1 MTPAFV
7 ALTLAGRANTH
18 NEANLLFDGREI
30 PEWQGEADE
39 PPLPG
44 SVVALQVLAG
54 GHHVLDGAV
63 LVVRLAHER
72 LNVHDRLAL
81 PEREL
86 HAVGGAGR
94 IDHGLRLLTAWQRGA

>member
-7 ALTLAGRANTH
+7 ALTRAGRANTH

-54 GHHVLDGAV
+54 GHHLLDGAV

-72 LNVHDRLAL
+72 PHVHDPLAL
-81 PEREL
+81 L
-86 HAVGGAGR
+86 AGDLSPSR
-94 IDHGLRLLTAWQRGA
+94 RGWSYWAGPRSP